1 MLNVV
6 VDLLPPSGSVQ
17 LLKAVSRYELKE
29 ALSELFELTV
39 ELVIADVAL
48 DMKGVVGQPAR
59 IAFKD
64 EPFHLQVEG
73 IVRRARQ
80 LSAELTG
87 ASRYEIIIVPP
98 LWLTTRRKDHR
109 IFQDLSVIDIVGK
122 VLEGY
127 EGRIPAPKSLAGDHP
142 PREYTVQ
149 YGETDFDFISRIL
162 ADEGI
167 TSFFDHD
174 QKLTDDPAQAMTP
187 SSRWTLLDDTTVFS
201 PELVPAIVFHPPTGQ
216 GFSRPHV
223 RDVVMTSNVE
233 TSTVTLRDYDWE
245 KPSFVL
251 KTSVDAAEPLFA
263 GEKGLESYGYEVG
276 FFSDDADG
284 KVRATEILESARAFR
299 RTFSCETSFALAA
312 GTRMILSG
320 HPNDEVNGDV
330 LVVRARSRGHVEAGG
345 GAVMSHLLECIPASA
360 FFRPVRRPKPR
371 IYGTQTAFVVG
382 KQLGKDEIEVDKFGR
397 VKVHFTWD
405 RRGSSFEGKPTRF
418 IRVSQG
424 WAGQGYGFVMLP
436 RVGDEVIVSY
446 LEGDPDEPIIVGRVH
461 NTVHTTP
468 LNLSDPSE
476 HTVSIWKSKSSPATP
491 GSNEDRFNLVRMQD
505 KAGSEML
512 ELRAQ
517 KDFKHETLHDST
529 TKVGHDQSISVTG
542 SQSTSAGSI
551 AMTSGSTI
559 GITATTS
566 LNATAGTTMG
576 LHAGTGLTETSD
588 TTVAITAGTTLGMSS
603 GAAMSIGAGGPMS
616 VAAPMISQHADGL
629 HITQGA
635 MVMVIGNGMVI
646 IHSPSLVS
654 VTSDSMVTVAAPTTI
669 VNGSGAVSVT
679 GGTVTVSGS
688 AVGITGGPVTVTG
701 SPIKLN
707 C

>member
-6 VDLLPPSGSVQ
+6 VDLLPPSGAVQ

-29 ALSELFELTV
+29 ALSELFELTL
-39 ELVIADVAL
+39 ELVIADAAL
-48 DMKGVVGQPAR
+48 DMKGIVGQPVR
-59 IAFKD
+59 VGFKD
-64 EPFHLQVEG
+64 EPFHQQIEG

-80 LSAELTG
+80 LSAEPTG
-87 ASRYEIIIVPP
+87 ASRYEIIVVPS

-109 IFQDLSVIDIVGK
+109 IFQDLSVIEIVGQ

-127 EGRIPAPKSLAGDHP
+127 EGRIPAAKSLAGTHAA
-142 PREYTVQ
+142 REYTVQ
-149 YGETDFDFISRIL
+149 YGETDFEFIARIL
-162 ADEGI
+162 AEEGI
-167 TSFFDHD
+167 ASFFDHD
-174 QKLTDDPAQAMTP
+174 QKLSDDPPRAEPPT
-187 SSRWTLLDDTTVFS
+187 SRWTLLDDTTVFS
-201 PELVPAIVFHPPTGQ
+201 PELVPGIVFQPPTGQ
-216 GFSRPHV
+216 SFTRPHL
-223 RDVVMTSNVE
+223 RDVVMTSDVE
-233 TSTVTLRDYDWE
+233 TSTVSLRDYDWE

-251 KTSVDAAEPLFA
+251 KTRVDADEPLFA
-263 GEKGLESYGYEVG
+263 GEKALESYGYEVG
-276 FFSDDADG
+276 FFANDDTG
-284 KVRATEILESARAFR
+284 KARATEILESERAFR

-330 LVVRARSRGHVEAGG
+330 LVVRARTRASVDGG
-345 GAVMSHLLECIPASA
+345 GAAVMTHLLECIPAST
-360 FFRPVRRPKPR
+360 FFRPKRWPKPR

-405 RRGSSFEGKPTRF
+405 RRETSFEGKPTRF
-418 IRVSQG
+418 IRVSHG

-461 NTVHTTP
+461 NTVHATP

-476 HTVSIWKSKSSPATP
+476 HTVSIWKSKSSPADP
-491 GSNEDRFNLVRMQD
+491 NSNEDKFNLVRMQD

-517 KDFKHETLHDST
+517 KDFKQETKHDAT
-529 TKVGHDQSISVTG
+529 IKVGHNESISVTG

-551 AMTSGSTI
+551 GMKSGSTI
-559 GITATTS
+559 GIDATTS
-566 LNATAGTTMG
+566 LDAKAGTTMG
-576 LHAGTGLTETSD
+576 LHAGTGLTATSD
-588 TTVAITAGTTLGMSS
+588 TTVAISAGTTLGMSS

-616 VAAPMISQHADGL
+616 VTAPMITERADGMI
-629 HITQGA
+629 ITQGA
-635 MVMVIGNGMVI
+635 LVVVIGNGLVT
-646 IHSPSLVS
+646 IHSPGLVS
-654 VTSDSMVTVAAPTTI
+654 VTSGSMVSVSAPTTI
-669 VNGSGAVSVT
+669 VHGDGTVNVT
-679 GGTVTVSGS
+679 GGTVSVSGS